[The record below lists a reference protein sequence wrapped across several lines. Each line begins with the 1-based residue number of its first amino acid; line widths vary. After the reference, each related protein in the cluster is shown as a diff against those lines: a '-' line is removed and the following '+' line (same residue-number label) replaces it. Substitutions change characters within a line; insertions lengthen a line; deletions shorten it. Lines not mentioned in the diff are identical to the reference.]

1 MFSETPLKRVRPV
14 LGISKASTSVPFK
27 FHAVVSEYFHALL
40 VACFIN
46 DDCSQCL
53 VLLGDFSI
61 LSSLFRFRSFSK
73 TFIEMFSMKNAH

>member
-1 MFSETPLKRVRPV
+1 MFSETPLKRVRPI

-46 DDCSQCL
+46 DDCSLCL
-53 VLLGDFSI
+53 VLLGDFPF
-61 LSSLFRFRSFSK
+61 FRPFFGFVHSRK
-73 TFIEMFSMKNAH
+73 HL